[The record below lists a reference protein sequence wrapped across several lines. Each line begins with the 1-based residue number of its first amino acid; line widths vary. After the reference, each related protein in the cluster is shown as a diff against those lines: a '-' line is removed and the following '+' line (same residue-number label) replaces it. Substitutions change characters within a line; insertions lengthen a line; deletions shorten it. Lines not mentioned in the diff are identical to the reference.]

1 MAATRHDVE
10 VVVVGAGIAG
20 AATARALAADGRRV
34 LLLEQFEPGHAR
46 GSSHGASRIFR
57 LAYAD
62 PELVSLAREALAGWR
77 GLEAECGEA
86 LIVQTGSLDLGAVAL
101 EHAAG
106 LEEAGVPCER
116 LTGRE
121 AGGRWPIAAA
131 ADEPAVFQPEGG
143 ITRADRALAAFLE
156 GARAH
161 GAEVREQARVTGLTP
176 AEGGVGIELEGESVL
191 AGAVV
196 VAAGAWAAGLL
207 APLGIDVET
216 APTRET
222 VAYFQLHDAEEL
234 PSVIDGAAPANGVGA
249 GRRDRVSYGLA
260 APGVGL
266 KAGLHHAGP
275 EIAPDEAGGPDES
288 VVRWAAEWVGRRYPE
303 ADPSPLA
310 VETCLYTNRPDERFL
325 LERRGRVVVGSACS
339 GHGFKFAPVVGR
351 ALADL
356 ARDALAGP

>member
-1 MAATRHDVE
+1 MAATGHDVE

-20 AATARALAADGRRV
+20 AATACALAADGRRV
-34 LLLEQFEPGHAR
+34 LLLEQFELGHAR

-62 PELVSLAREALAGWR
+62 PELVSLARDALAGWR
-77 GLEAECGEA
+77 ELEAECGEA
-86 LIVQTGSLDLGAVAL
+86 LLVQTGSLDLGAVAL
-101 EHAAG
+101 EHTAG
-106 LEEAGVPCER
+106 LEAAGMPCAR

-121 AGGRWPIAAA
+121 VGDRWPIAAA
-131 ADEPAVFQPEGG
+131 ADEPAVFQPDGG
-143 ITRADRALAAFLE
+143 IVRADRAHAAFVE
-156 GARAH
+156 AARA
-161 GAEVREQARVTGLTP
+161 AAVEVREHARVASLAP
-176 AEGGVGIELEGESVL
+176 AAGGVRLDLGGESIL
-191 AGAVV
+191 AGAAVV
-196 VAAGAWAAGLL
+196 TAGAWAAGLL
-207 APLGIDVET
+207 APLGIDLEA

-234 PSVIDGAAPANGVGA
+234 PSVIDGAAPVKGVGA

-275 EIAPDEAGGPDES
+275 EIDPDEAGGPDES
-288 VVRWAAEWVGRRYPE
+288 VVRWATEWVGRRFPE

-310 VETCLYTNRPDERFL
+310 IETCLYTNRPEERFL
-325 LERRGRVVVGSACS
+325 LERRDRVVVGSACS

-351 ALADL
+351 TLAGL
-356 ARDALAGP
+356 AGDALAGR

>member
-1 MAATRHDVE
+1 MAATGHDVE

-20 AATARALAADGRRV
+20 AATSHALAADGRRV
-34 LLLEQFEPGHAR
+34 LLLEQFELGHAR

-77 GLEAECGEA
+77 ALEAECGEP
-86 LIVQTGSLDLGAVAL
+86 LLVQTGSLDLGAIAL
-101 EHAAG
+101 EHAPG
-106 LEEAGVPCER
+106 LEAAGVRCER

-121 AGGRWPIAAA
+121 VGARWPIAAA
-131 ADEPAVFQPEGG
+131 GDEPAVFQPDGG
-143 ITRADRALAAFLE
+143 IARADRAHAAFLD
-156 GARAH
+156 GARTA
-161 GAEVREQARVTGLTP
+161 GCEVREQTRVTGLT
-176 AEGGVGIELEGESVL
+176 AVEGGVRVDLTAETIST
-191 AGAVV
+191 GAVV
-196 VAAGAWAAGLL
+196 VTAGAWAAGLL
-207 APLGIDVET
+207 APLGIDLEA

-222 VAYFQLHDAEEL
+222 VAYFQLHDAAEL
-234 PSVIDGAAPANGVGA
+234 PSVIDAAAPANGVGA

-275 EIAPDEAGGPDES
+275 EIDPDEAGVPDES

-303 ADPSPLA
+303 VDPSPLA

-325 LERRGRVVVGSACS
+325 LERRGRVVVGAACS

-351 ALADL
+351 TLAGL
-356 ARDALAGP
+356 ARDALAGR